1 VNLHLKE
8 DCDWFANSANGV
20 LCVAGPLDRRGGS
33 FKYRSLDR
41 SQKVTTWLIDSQGAQ
56 AWNKGWL
63 LVIIGRSICRVLT
76 YLLFFTFFCVRRVQC
91 TVLWSLIWINWLSL
105 GTGFAVNGSRIQL
118 SPSAVMNMRL
128 LHTCA
133 NTDSY
138 DLVLVKGQ

>member
-1 VNLHLKE
+1 MNLHLKE

-76 YLLFFTFFCVRRVQC
+76 YLLFFTFFCTMHSFMVVNLDQLAEFRHWICSQRV
-91 TVLWSLIWINWLSL
+91 
-105 GTGFAVNGSRIQL
+105 A
-118 SPSAVMNMRL
+118 
-128 LHTCA
+128 
-133 NTDSY
+133 DSTLALCS
-138 DLVLVKGQ
+138 D